1 MLADRFVEQLTGDT
15 KNQPAARG
23 SGLASGRHMT
33 LLERPGGLTS
43 RNASIP
49 AKDLFFVKASD
60 VRLSF
65 AGGFAAD
72 VASGS
77 FGS

>member
-43 RNASIP
+43 GNASIP
-49 AKDLFFVKASD
+49 AWDLVFVKAHW
-60 VRLSF
+60 F
-65 AGGFAAD
+65 AGGFAGD